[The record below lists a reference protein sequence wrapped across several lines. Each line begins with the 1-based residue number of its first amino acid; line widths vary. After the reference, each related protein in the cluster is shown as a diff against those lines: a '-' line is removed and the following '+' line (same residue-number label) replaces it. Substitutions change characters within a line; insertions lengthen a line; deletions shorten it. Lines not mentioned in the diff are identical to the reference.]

1 MSLLLI
7 VHIQICVCC
16 VYIHICVY
24 IYICSLCYVLHIQ
37 RERISIETEAESE
50 RQSRLDNHKWLSMS
64 YLTMLDNNILN
75 VSESLRGKASGN
87 ERNLPF

>member
-1 MSLLLI
+1 MYML
-7 VHIQICVCC
+7 C
-16 VYIHICVY
+16 VYIHICVCVCVYIY
-24 IYICSLCYVLHIQ
+24 IYICSCACVLHIQ
-37 RERISIETEAESE
+37 RERIRIETESE

-75 VSESLRGKASGN
+75 LSESLRGKASGN